1 MKWLLRKLGERLA
14 KYLSTPLPQDA
25 RGATSPPEKLAGALE
40 PGDVLLIEGHTRV
53 SGAIKY
59 LTQSTWSHA
68 ALYVGDALGAIDGQT
83 RTGEEP
89 KVLIEADL
97 RAGVRAV
104 PLGHVAG
111 LHTRICRPVGLTAE
125 DLRKVIGF
133 AVQSIG
139 ESYDLKN
146 LFDLAR
152 YLLPTPPVPA
162 RFRRR
167 MIALG
172 SGDPTRAICSTMI
185 AQAFGLVRYP
195 ILPIWTPPRPG
206 AGEAQAQEELLHIR
220 HHSLY
225 VPRDFDISPYFAIV
239 KPNLAHGFDYRKLRW
254 AETEGET
261 RPSPLGPS

>member
-1 MKWLLRKLGERLA
+1 MDRLLAWLGHRLA
-14 KYLSTPLPQDA
+14 KYLATPLPLDA
-25 RGATSPPEKLAGALE
+25 RSATSPPEKLAGALE
-40 PGDVLLIEGHTRV
+40 PGDVLLIEGNTRV

-68 ALYVGDALGAIDGQT
+68 ALYVGDALGPPPEGK
-83 RTGEEP
+83 EP

-97 RAGVRAV
+97 REGVRAV
-104 PLGHVAG
+104 PLAYFAG
-111 LHTRICRPVGLTAE
+111 LHTRICRPVGLAPE
-125 DLRKVIGF
+125 DLQKVIAF
-133 AVQSIG
+133 AVKSIG
-139 ESYDLKN
+139 EAYDLKN
-146 LFDLAR
+146 LVDLAR
-152 YLLPTPPVPA
+152 YLLPQPPVPA

-185 AQAFGLVRYP
+185 AEAFGLVRYP

-206 AGEAQAQEELLHIR
+206 AGEAAAQEELLHIR

-254 AETEGET
+254 AEEIKK
-261 RPSPLGPS
+261 PASPLDPS

>member
-1 MKWLLRKLGERLA
+1 MDRLLAWLGHRLA
-14 KYLSTPLPQDA
+14 KYLATPLPQDA
-25 RGATSPPEKLAGALE
+25 RAATSPPEKLAGALE
-40 PGDVLLIEGHTRV
+40 PGDVLLIEGHSRV

-68 ALYVGDALGAIDGQT
+68 ALYVGDALGAPPA
-83 RTGEEP
+83 GEEP

-97 RAGVRAV
+97 REGVRAV
-104 PLGHVAG
+104 PLSYFAG
-111 LHTRICRPVGLTAE
+111 LHTRICRPVGLAPE
-125 DLRKVIGF
+125 DLKKVVGF
-133 AVQSIG
+133 AVKSIG
-139 ESYDLKN
+139 EAYDLKN
-146 LFDLAR
+146 LVDLAR
-152 YLLPTPPVPA
+152 YLLPQPPVPA

-195 ILPIWTPPRPG
+195 ILPLYRPPAPC
-206 AGEAQAQEELLHIR
+206 AKPTEAQEEVLHIR

-239 KPNLAHGFDYRKLRW
+239 KPNLAHGFDYRKLKW
-254 AETEGET
+254 AEEGEV
-261 RPSPLGPS
+261 

>member
-1 MKWLLRKLGERLA
+1 MKWLLRLLGERLA
-14 KYLSTPLPQDA
+14 KYLSTPLPRDS
-25 RGATSPPEKLAGALE
+25 RGATSPPEKLAGALQ
-40 PGDVLLIEGHTRV
+40 PGDVLLIEGNTRV

-59 LTQSTWSHA
+59 LTQSTWSHS
-68 ALYVGDALGAIDGQT
+68 ALYVGDALGEPPA
-83 RTGEEP
+83 GEEP

-97 RAGVRAV
+97 RAGVHAV
-104 PLGHVAG
+104 PLSHFAG
-111 LHTRICRPVGLTAE
+111 LHTRICRPVGLAPE
-125 DLRKVIGF
+125 DLRRVIEF

-139 ESYDLKN
+139 EAYDLKN
-146 LFDLAR
+146 LVDLAR
-152 YLLPTPPVPA
+152 YLLPEPPVPA

-195 ILPIWTPPRPG
+195 ILPIWMPPRPG
-206 AGEAQAQEELLHIR
+206 TGAGSGEAAAQAELLHIR

-239 KPNLAHGFDYRKLRW
+239 KPNLAHGFDYKKLRW
-254 AETEGET
+254 AED
-261 RPSPLGPS
+261 RNPPSPLDPS

>member
-1 MKWLLRKLGERLA
+1 MDRLLAWLGHRLA
-14 KYLSTPLPQDA
+14 KYLATPLPLDA
-25 RGATSPPEKLAGALE
+25 RAATSPPEKLAGALE
-40 PGDVLLIEGHTRV
+40 PGDVLLIEGNTRV

-68 ALYVGDALGAIDGQT
+68 ALYVGDALGPPPEGK
-83 RTGEEP
+83 EP

-97 RAGVRAV
+97 REGVRAV
-104 PLGHVAG
+104 PLAYFAG
-111 LHTRICRPVGLTAE
+111 LHTRICRPVGLAPE
-125 DLRKVIGF
+125 DLQKVIAF
-133 AVQSIG
+133 AVKSIG
-139 ESYDLKN
+139 EAYDLKN
-146 LFDLAR
+146 LVDLAR
-152 YLLPTPPVPA
+152 YLLPQPPVPA

-185 AQAFGLVRYP
+185 AEAFGLVRYP

-206 AGEAQAQEELLHIR
+206 AGEAAAQEELLHIR

-254 AETEGET
+254 AEEIKK
-261 RPSPLGPS
+261 PASPLDPS